1 MTRLTNLNVSDNKLE
16 DLPLSIGYCKD
27 LAKPQAKLNI
37 DKNKIKSEKL
47 QKKWETEPQN
57 LMEYLMKRLEGGF
70 FFFFSIRDSLFFWL
84 NKAAHYIPDVA
95 SMKKI
100 KPPVL
105 TASKEELAYK
115 QHKFVD
121 DIATNP
127 EMATKVTKK
136 KKKNKLE

>member
-70 FFFFSIRDSLFFWL
+70 FFFFD
-84 NKAAHYIPDVA
+84 
-95 SMKKI
+95 
-100 KPPVL
+100 
-105 TASKEELAYK
+105 
-115 QHKFVD
+115 
-121 DIATNP
+121 
-127 EMATKVTKK
+127 
-136 KKKNKLE
+136 